1 MIELTPA
8 ERRAVLL
15 LTLLLL
21 LGAIT
26 DGLSDRWPGA
36 PGGRAGHPDSLSGMG
51 GDGGAGAGGGLPAT
65 GVAADATA
73 SPNGSA
79 ATGAGPGSAD
89 SAARIDINRA
99 TARELD
105 ALPGVGPVLA
115 ARILEHRARYGAFRE
130 PSDLRAVRGIGP
142 KLFARIEG
150 RIRIGPEQ
158 AP

>member
-1 MIELTPA
+1 M
-8 ERRAVLL
+8 LL

-26 DGLSDRWPGA
+26 DGLEDRWPRAPVAFATADSLLGRVA
-36 PGGRAGHPDSLSGMG
+36 PGERDSTGAIPP
-51 GDGGAGAGGGLPAT
+51 GAGESSGTIPVTSAGA
-65 GVAADATA
+65 
-73 SPNGSA
+73 
-79 ATGAGPGSAD
+79 AD
-89 SAARIDINRA
+89 SAGRLDINRA

-105 ALPGVGPVLA
+105 GLPGVGPVLA

-150 RIRIGPEQ
+150 RIRIGPQ
-158 AP
+158 ALPRR